1 MTELEKI
8 RQYVSRTPED
18 PVVYHDAVSIF
29 KQEIDSGNTAYH
41 AVNKEFRK
49 EIGREL
55 RSGRMNARDMEKL
68 NGTYRK
74 SLLIDARVDFD
85 AYCLYIEADR
95 EPERQFYLPRRKVL
109 GKVAGDLQK
118 LETRELDLLTIS
130 LPPGVG
136 KALANNVPVLTKH
149 GWKNHGDLVVG
160 DEVIGMNGRFKKV
173 IAVHPKCTVDCLVEF
188 SNGEKIVCHENHEW
202 FVHDRARLDKQKK
215 NYVASTKRLEK
226 RALNSGAEAG
236 KRGHR
241 YTVQLPHRAYV
252 AGCEKE
258 LPLDPYTFGVWL
270 GDGVNKN
277 PSICCSKD
285 DRCVIDRIIRN
296 GEHARWSTVH
306 KATGVL
312 YYGFGFRD
320 KLQKMG
326 LCHSRRT
333 VPKYIPEE
341 YMTASIGQRLQ
352 LLAGL
357 LDTDGC
363 LIGSKY
369 QFTTAEPT
377 LRDTFIDLVSTFGWR
392 TCVQTKQPVRSS
404 SGITA
409 RKEHYVI
416 GFTPDIEI
424 PCEIERKRNKE
435 PHQQRAI
442 GFKSITRV
450 NPTEGNCITV
460 EGDGSYL
467 VGKAMVPT
475 HNSTL
480 AIFFITWLGGLHP
493 DKAVLTFSHDA
504 GIVRGFYDEVLRII
518 GKNGEYLYRDVFPET
533 ESPLVGTNAK
543 ELRIDLGK
551 NKRFE
556 TFQFSSTKSE
566 NAGKYRASQ
575 LLYCDD
581 LCGGIEEALSKERM
595 DKLWRIYTTD
605 LRQRTSGD
613 PPELIIA
620 TRWSVWD
627 VIGRLKQQY
636 QDHPSERAKFIDI
649 PALNEKDESNFDY
662 PMTSDRFTTQ
672 RYWNLRDSM
681 DNTDWRALYMNEPI
695 EREGQLYHPDEL
707 RRFFELPERQPD
719 GIVAICDTKAK
730 GSDYCFMPIT
740 YVYGNDWYIPDCV
753 CDNGD
758 PGMIE
763 ERLVS
768 MLIKHNV
775 KECQFESNSA
785 GWKIAENVQ
794 EKIRVRGG
802 TTKIITK
809 PTTANKETKIVLNA
823 PAVKDHCL
831 FLDSSKYKPNSDY
844 GKMMSMLTTYTMMG
858 RNKHDD
864 VPDGL
869 AILVLYMDSK
879 VMAKAQVF
887 ARPF

>member
-1 MTELEKI
+1 MTDVERIWKYIEK
-8 RQYVSRTPED
+8 YPD
-18 PVVYHDAVSIF
+18 DAKVYKDAM
-29 KQEIDSGNTAYH
+29 
-41 AVNKEFRK
+41 AVIYEHTQAGETEWHGVNREFRK
-49 EIGREL
+49 KISGASRRCVDRRGAEILE
-55 RSGRMNARDMEKL
+55 D
-68 NGTYRK
+68 TYYK
-74 SLLIDARVDFD
+74 SLLADARVDFD
-85 AYCLYIEADR
+85 AYCQYIERDR
-95 EPERQFYLPRRKVL
+95 EPRRRFYLPRRKVL
-109 GKVAGDLQK
+109 GKIAEDLQK
-118 LETRELDLLTIS
+118 LETGELKLLTIS

-136 KALANNVPVLTKH
+136 KALANNIPVLTKY

-160 DEVIGMNGRFKKV
+160 DEVIGMDGKFKKV

-202 FVHDRARLDKQKK
+202 FVHDRGIRDKQKK
-215 NYVASTKRLEK
+215 NYVANTKRLEK
-226 RALNSGAEAG
+226 RALNSGAESG

-241 YTVQLPHRAYV
+241 YTVQLPHHSYV
-252 AGCEKE
+252 VGEKKD

-270 GDGVNKN
+270 GDSVNKN

-285 DRCVIDRIIRN
+285 DICVIDRIIRN
-296 GEHARWSTVH
+296 GERARWSTVH
-306 KATGVL
+306 KTTGVL
-312 YYGFGFRD
+312 YYGFGFRN

-341 YMTASIGQRLQ
+341 YMTASIEQRLQ

-392 TCVQTKQPVRSS
+392 TCVQTKQPIRSS

-435 PHQQRAI
+435 PHPQRAI

-493 DKAVLTFSHDA
+493 DKAILTFSHDS

-518 GKNGEYLYRDVFPET
+518 GKDGEYRYRDVFPDT

-551 NKRFE
+551 SKRFE
-556 TFQFSSTKSE
+556 TFQFSSVGAG
-566 NAGKYRASQ
+566 NAGKYRASE

-581 LCGGIEEALSKERM
+581 LCSGIEEALSKERM
-595 DKLWRIYTTD
+595 DKLWRTYSTD

-613 PPELIIA
+613 PPELHIA

-627 VIGRLKQQY
+627 VIGRLERNAM
-636 QDHPSERAKFIDI
+636 DHPTGKEKFIVI
-649 PALNEKDESNFDY
+649 PAMNENDESNFDY
-662 PMTSDRFTTQ
+662 PMTDDRFTTE
-672 RYWNLRDSM
+672 RYRNLRDTM
-681 DNTDWRALYMNEPI
+681 DETDWGALYGGNPI

-707 RRFFELPERQPD
+707 RRFFDLPDREPD
-719 GIVAICDTKAK
+719 GIVAVCDTKDR
-730 GSDYCFMPIT
+730 GDDYAFMPVL
-740 YVYGNDWYIPDCV
+740 YLYGNDVYVADCI

-758 PGMIE
+758 PGVVE
-763 ERLVS
+763 ERLAQLLV
-768 MLIKHNV
+768 KHKV
-775 KECQFESNSA
+775 QQAQFEANSA
-785 GWKIAENVQ
+785 GGKVAEKVQNRVIELGGKTKI
-794 EKIRVRGG
+794 
-802 TTKIITK
+802 TTKY
-809 PTTANKETKIVLNA
+809 TTANKDTKIIVNA
-823 PAVKDHCL
+823 PQVKQKFL
-831 FLDSSKYKPNSDY
+831 FLDSTKYRPNSDY
-844 GKMMSMLTTYTMMG
+844 GRAISFLTTYTMKG

-864 VPDGL
+864 VPDGM
-869 AILVLYMDSK
+869 AMSVLYLENMGSGK
-879 VMAKAQVF
+879 VEVL

>member
-8 RQYVSRTPED
+8 RRYMEMHPDD
-18 PVVYHDAVSIF
+18 PGVYHDAV
-29 KQEIDSGNTAYH
+29 
-41 AVNKEFRK
+41 AVCKGHIEGGEADWHGINKEFRK

-55 RSGRMNARDMEKL
+55 RSGRMSARDMEKL

-95 EPERQFYLPRRKVL
+95 EPGRQFYLPRRKVL
-109 GKVAGDLQK
+109 GKVAGDMQK
-118 LETRELDLLTIS
+118 LELEKHELDLLTIS

-136 KALANNVPVLTKH
+136 K
-149 GWKNHGDLVVG
+149 
-160 DEVIGMNGRFKKV
+160 
-173 IAVHPKCTVDCLVEF
+173 
-188 SNGEKIVCHENHEW
+188 
-202 FVHDRARLDKQKK
+202 
-215 NYVASTKRLEK
+215 
-226 RALNSGAEAG
+226 
-236 KRGHR
+236 
-241 YTVQLPHRAYV
+241 
-252 AGCEKE
+252 
-258 LPLDPYTFGVWL
+258 
-270 GDGVNKN
+270 
-277 PSICCSKD
+277 
-285 DRCVIDRIIRN
+285 
-296 GEHARWSTVH
+296 
-306 KATGVL
+306 
-312 YYGFGFRD
+312 
-320 KLQKMG
+320 
-326 LCHSRRT
+326 
-333 VPKYIPEE
+333 
-341 YMTASIGQRLQ
+341 
-352 LLAGL
+352 
-357 LDTDGC
+357 
-363 LIGSKY
+363 
-369 QFTTAEPT
+369 
-377 LRDTFIDLVSTFGWR
+377 
-392 TCVQTKQPVRSS
+392 
-404 SGITA
+404 
-409 RKEHYVI
+409 
-416 GFTPDIEI
+416 
-424 PCEIERKRNKE
+424 
-435 PHQQRAI
+435 
-442 GFKSITRV
+442 
-450 NPTEGNCITV
+450 
-460 EGDGSYL
+460 
-467 VGKAMVPT
+467 
-475 HNSTL
+475 STL

-649 PALNEKDESNFDY
+649 PALNENDESNFDY

-758 PGMIE
+758 PGTIE

-794 EKIRVRGG
+794 DKIKARGG

-823 PAVKDHCL
+823 PAVKEHCL